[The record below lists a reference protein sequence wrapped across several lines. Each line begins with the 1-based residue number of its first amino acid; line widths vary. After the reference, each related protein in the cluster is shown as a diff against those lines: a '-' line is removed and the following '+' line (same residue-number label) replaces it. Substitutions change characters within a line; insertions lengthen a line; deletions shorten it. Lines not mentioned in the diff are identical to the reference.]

1 MAMIECPECGRK
13 VSSMAKVCP
22 DCGYPIAENSPIGE
36 VKIKISLDSYLLAV
50 IIYDAKTMKE
60 LWRGKSGNLAV
71 LNVDGPT
78 DIIIKGR
85 SGKTQAT
92 VKAGEKYELSSQNGF
107 FVNKDVLNRVDVIDS
122 GR

>member
-1 MAMIECPECGRK
+1 MAMIECPECGRR

-22 DCGYPIAENSPIGE
+22 DCGYPIAENSPVGE

-50 IIYDAKTMKE
+50 VIYEAHSMRE

-78 DIIIKGR
+78 DIVIKGR
-85 SGKTQAT
+85 SGKTYAT

-107 FVNKDVLNRVDVIDS
+107 LMNKDVLNRVDVIDS